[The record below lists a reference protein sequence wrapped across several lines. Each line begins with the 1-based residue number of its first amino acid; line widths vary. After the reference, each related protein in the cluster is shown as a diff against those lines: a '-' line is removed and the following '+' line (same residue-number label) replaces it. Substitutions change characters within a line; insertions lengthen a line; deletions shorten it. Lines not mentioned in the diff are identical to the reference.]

1 MNQSES
7 SQDSSTSAK
16 KRRTLSDSEDF
27 QETNLEENSPAKP
40 VKENKK
46 LTPLE
51 QQVKDLKSKHP
62 DTLLMVECGYR

>member
-1 MNQSES
+1 M
-7 SQDSSTSAK
+7 
-16 KRRTLSDSEDF
+16 SDSEDF
-27 QETNLEENSPAKP
+27 QEINLDENSPAKP

-51 QQVKDLKSKHP
+51 QQVKDLKTKNP